1 MLQLALGQR
10 LAPVYTTEVNTDDA
24 LDRIELAARAFVEEN
39 PRVWALFVRF
49 TFELIRAGRE
59 HYSADAV
66 FHRIRWHTAIETN
79 DDEFKVNNNHVACFA
94 RWFDAT
100 YPEHVGFF
108 RMRGRHPL
116 EWAT

>member
-1 MLQLALGQR
+1 MIQLALGAR
-10 LAPVYTTEVNTDDA
+10 SGPVYDDSGESSDA
-24 LDRIELAARAFVEEN
+24 PDRIELAARWFVEEN
-39 PRVWALFVRF
+39 PHVWALFVRF

-79 DDEFKVNNNHVACFA
+79 DAEFKVNNNHAACFA

-116 EWAT
+116 ESAT